1 MDNDRITAYDALLA
15 VEADKAYSNIALNNA
30 VKKLHPKDE
39 AFVRA
44 VVYGVIE
51 NRLYLEYRLAQLLNT
66 GFKKVDV
73 RIKVILLMGAYQ
85 IEFMESVPSYAAI
98 NESVELTKKIK
109 RGLHGFVNGVL
120 RSYDRNL
127 SRLELPDRDS
137 LPMDYLSVKYSYN
150 IDIVKMWVEM
160 FGEERAEKLLAAG
173 NTVPPLNIR
182 TNTLKIGTAELA
194 AVLTDA
200 GFEVAPADP
209 VIAVGISQET
219 ATRAAS
225 LMLKVK
231 GSGLI
236 DSELFKEGLF
246 SVQDSASVAAV
257 CTLQPAPG
265 DVLLDLCAAPGG
277 KSMCAAAL
285 MMNEGRIIS
294 CDVHEHKL
302 RLMEQEAKRLGVEIA
317 ELRLNDATF
326 SDGGFIGIA
335 DKVIADVPCSGLGT
349 VRRRPEIKLHMNK
362 KKIEALAKKQL
373 KILENAADCVKEK
386 GMLFYST
393 CTISKIENQ
402 AVSAMFL
409 KKNKKFFKVA
419 EVQLITKISSSDG
432 FYFSVFQRF

>member
-173 NTVPPLNIR
+173 NTVPPLTIR
-182 TNTLKIGTAELA
+182 TNTLKISTAELA

>member
-173 NTVPPLNIR
+173 NTVPPLTIR

-373 KILENAADCVKEK
+373 EILENAADCVKEK

>member
-160 FGEERAEKLLAAG
+160 FGEKRAEKLLAAG
-173 NTVPPLNIR
+173 NTVPPLTIR

-209 VIAVGISQET
+209 VTAVGISQET

-236 DSELFKEGLF
+236 DSELFKKGLF
-246 SVQDSASVAAV
+246 SVQDSASVVAV

-409 KKNKKFFKVA
+409 KKNKNFFKVA
-419 EVQLITKISSSDG
+419 EVQLITKNSSSDG

>member
-30 VKKLHPKDE
+30 IKKLHPKDE

-173 NTVPPLNIR
+173 NTVPPLTIR
-182 TNTLKIGTAELA
+182 TNTLKISTAELA

>member
-137 LPMDYLSVKYSYN
+137 MPMDYLSVKYSYN

-173 NTVPPLNIR
+173 NTVPPLTIR
-182 TNTLKIGTAELA
+182 TNTLKISTAELA

>member
-173 NTVPPLNIR
+173 NTVPPLTIR

>member
-173 NTVPPLNIR
+173 NTVPPLTIR
-182 TNTLKIGTAELA
+182 TNTLKISTAELA

-373 KILENAADCVKEK
+373 EILENAADCVKEK